1 MIYKLR
7 HIDANF
13 FFFCFIFYIFIFF
26 MYFMDEFIIY
36 VIIQYKKKL
45 LLYFLLFSP
54 KKYSYNLKYVMQFDS
69 TVHNS
74 TYLS

>member
-1 MIYKLR
+1 
-7 HIDANF
+7 
-13 FFFCFIFYIFIFF
+13 